1 MGESSHAL
9 AHIYCIYLFIYTFF
23 PDFSFL
29 SPQAFRYALATG
41 NWGIMS
47 TRGNT
52 AQSGVAQ
59 QLGRMT
65 VPATLSLL
73 RKVRRKE

>member
-1 MGESSHAL
+1 
-9 AHIYCIYLFIYTFF
+9 
-23 PDFSFL
+23 
-29 SPQAFRYALATG
+29 
-41 NWGIMS
+41 MS

-73 RKVRRKE
+73 RKVRRREGKNRELADVHSSVLLL

>member
-1 MGESSHAL
+1 
-9 AHIYCIYLFIYTFF
+9 
-23 PDFSFL
+23 
-29 SPQAFRYALATG
+29 
-41 NWGIMS
+41 MS